1 MIFMK
6 KLITATILFLFS
18 WTANAQSFQWTGNM
32 PIMDNTTDTVPIVVS
47 GLPNV
52 IDTLFG
58 LAHVC
63 MNITHTYKN
72 DLRMTLV
79 SPSGTSVLL
88 IAGIGGSADNFTG
101 TCVGMDGTA
110 FSNGVAPYTGIYLP
124 NGNTAS
130 FNNGQN
136 PNGTWLFI
144 VSDVANADTGSI
156 HSASI
161 VFVQNPPNPGSTTVG
176 SGPTGTYP
184 CPTCVCPGGAAGCD
198 LLPDMTASGKE
209 ILDHHTEAPGFLYI
223 SNATPNIGYGPIDIY
238 GYDSCFCGT
247 TNVPCGTVCPN
258 GDNIKHIV
266 KQRIFQK
273 IPGSDTLG
281 FYDRIAGKMT
291 YHAAHGHLHVDNW
304 ANYTLRT
311 PTSDPD
317 ARNWPIIGTGVK
329 QSFCLINL
337 GTCAGN
343 PGECVDNAGNTM
355 TTFPNNNLGFHT
367 GCGLTQGIY
376 PGNYDVYSIS
386 LNDPIPLN
394 NVCNGTYYIVSI
406 TDPDNNFL
414 ESDETNNWVA
424 VPITLTQQSVTPSIT
439 ASGPTT
445 ICVGGSVTLTSSVA
459 SNYIWSNGATTQSIT
474 VSAPGN
480 YTVGTN
486 CGSSVSYSAP
496 IAVTNIPIS
505 TTATSSAPICNGN
518 SVQLNSTATSGG
530 TQNVPVTFSTSVQV
544 FIPDNNSTGI
554 TSPIVV
560 SGINP
565 ATLTSNSVVS
575 IKLNLTHTYDGDLE
589 ISLISPSG
597 NTALLSNRRGSGGD
611 NFVNT
616 VFTMSAA
623 TLINLG
629 TAPFTGSFKPD
640 GNLGSFTG
648 NVNGTW
654 LLKVRDLAGVDTG
667 RVQNWN
673 IIIKN
678 QVPETISYA
687 WTSVPSGFTS
697 TIQNPTHSPTVN
709 TAYTVIATS
718 SSTGCT
724 ASNTVS
730 VSVPA
735 VLSIAGF
742 SPTSGVP
749 GTVVT
754 ITGTGFTGA
763 TAVTFVGTSATS
775 FTVISPTVIE
785 AIVPNLSPS
794 SGVVCVT
801 NDRGCVLCTSTNFTV
816 TTGITLNVKLYIE
829 GFYISGGTMKAVAN
843 PISQPTLCDT
853 IVVKLHSATSPYTVI
868 QSFKSTI
875 NTSGDGSFIFPSALL
890 NGSFYISVHH
900 RNALETWSSTAVTF
914 TGATTNYIFSDAASK
929 ALGNNMRN
937 LGDGRFALFSGDSN
951 QDGGIEVIDMNT
963 IQSAL
968 QINKAGY
975 VPEDLNGDGM
985 VESSDYSLLENNMNV
1000 FTVHP

>member
-1 MIFMK
+1 MK
-6 KLITATILFLFS
+6 KLFTATILFLLSWSANAQTFS
-18 WTANAQSFQWTGNM
+18 WTGVE
-32 PIMDNTTDTVPIVVS
+32 PIMDNQTDTVPIIVS

-52 IDTLFG
+52 IDTTFG

-63 MNITHTYKN
+63 MTITHTYKN
-72 DLRMTLV
+72 DLRVKLV
-79 SPSGTSVLL
+79 SPDGLEVSIISGV
-88 IAGIGGSADNFTG
+88 GGSADNFTG

-110 FSNGVAPYTGIYLP
+110 FSNGIAPYTGIYLP
-124 NGNTAS
+124 AGNTAS

-156 HSASI
+156 RVASI

-176 SGPTGTYP
+176 SGPTGDYP

-209 ILDHHTEAPGFLYI
+209 ILDHHTENPGFLYI

-247 TNVPCGTVCPN
+247 TNVPCNTTCPN
-258 GDNIKHIV
+258 GDLIKHIV

-281 FYDRIAGKMT
+281 YYDRIAGQMT
-291 YHAAHGHLHVDNW
+291 YHPAHGHLHVDNW

-311 PTSDPD
+311 PTADPD
-317 ARNWPIIGTGVK
+317 ARNWPIVGTGVK

-337 GTCAGN
+337 GHCASN
-343 PGECVDNAGNTM
+343 PGECVDNAGNPM

-414 ESDETNNWVA
+414 ESDENNNWVA
-424 VPITLTQQSVTPSIT
+424 VPITLTQQSVTPTIT
-439 ASGPTT
+439 ASGPTS
-445 ICVGGSVTLTSSVA
+445 ICVGGSVTLTSSVV
-459 SNYIWSNGATTQSIT
+459 SNYIWSTGETTQSIT

-486 CGSSVSYSAP
+486 CGTSVSNSAP
-496 IAVTNIPIS
+496 ITITTIPIS
-505 TTATSSAPICNGN
+505 TSATSTASTCNG
-518 SVQLNSTATSGG
+518 SAVQLSATSTSGG
-530 TQNVPVTFSTSVQV
+530 TQNLASTFTSNVPV
-544 FIPDNNSTGI
+544 FIPDNNATGV

-560 SGINP
+560 SGISP
-565 ATLTSNSVVS
+565 STLSATSVVS
-575 IKLNLTHTYDGDLE
+575 VNLNLTHTYDGDLA

-597 NTALLSNRRGSGGD
+597 NSVYLSNRRGSGGD
-611 NFVNT
+611 NFINT

-629 TAPFTGSFKPD
+629 TAPFTGNFKPD
-640 GNLGSFTG
+640 GNLGTFTG
-648 NVNGTW
+648 NANGTW
-654 LLKVRDLAGVDTG
+654 LLKVQDLAGVDTG
-667 RVQNWN
+667 RIQNWN
-673 IIIKN
+673 IIIN
-678 QVPETISYA
+678 SLVPETISYA
-687 WTSVPSGFTS
+687 WASLPAGFTS
-697 TIQNPTHSPTVN
+697 TDQNPVHNPAVN
-709 TAYTVIATS
+709 TTYTVTATS
-718 SSTGCT
+718 SATGCT
-724 ASNTVS
+724 ATNS
-730 VSVPA
+730 VSVPVSDPLTISSFA
-735 VLSIAGF
+735 
-742 SPTSGVP
+742 PTSGVP

-763 TAVTFVGTSATS
+763 TTVSFAGTNASS
-775 FTVISPTVIE
+775 FNVVSPTVIE
-785 AIVPNLSPS
+785 AVVPNISPS

-801 NDRGCVLCTSTNFTV
+801 NDKGCVLCTTTNFSI

-829 GFYISGGTMKAVAN
+829 GFYLSAGMMRAVVN
-843 PISQPTLCDT
+843 PVGLPTLCDT
-853 IVVKLHSATSPYTVI
+853 IVLKLHESTSPYAVL
-868 QSFKSTI
+868 QSFTSTI
-875 NTSGDGSFIFPSALL
+875 NTNGEGSFIFPSELL
-890 NGSFYISVHH
+890 NGSYYISVHH
-900 RNALETWSSTAVTF
+900 RNALETWSASPITISGAVST
-914 TGATTNYIFSDAASK
+914 YIFSDAISK
-929 ALGNNMRN
+929 AMGDNMN
-937 LGDGRFALFSGDSN
+937 DMGDGRFALFSGDVN
-951 QDGGIEVIDMNT
+951 QDGSIEVVDMGN
-963 IQSAL
+963 IQSES
-968 QINKAGY
+968 QVNSNGY
-975 VPEDLNGDGM
+975 IPEDLNGDGI

-1000 FTVHP
+1000 LRVHP

>member
-1 MIFMK
+1 MRVI
-6 KLITATILFLFS
+6 ITATILFLCSFTINAQTFS
-18 WTANAQSFQWTGNM
+18 WNGFE
-32 PIMDNTTDTVPIVVS
+32 PIMDNQTDTVPIVVS

-52 IDTLFG
+52 IDTTFG

-72 DLRMTLV
+72 DLLIKLV
-79 SPSGTSVLL
+79 SPDGLVVTLISGV
-88 IAGIGGSADNFTG
+88 GGSANDFLG

-110 FSNGVAPYTGIYLP
+110 FSNGQAPYTGIYLP

-144 VSDVANADTGSI
+144 VKDQANADTGSI

-198 LLPDMTASGKE
+198 LLPDMTSSAKE
-209 ILDHHTEAPGFLYI
+209 ILTNHSEAPGFLYI

-247 TNVPCGTVCPN
+247 TNVPCNTVCPN
-258 GDNIKHIV
+258 GDLIKHIV
-266 KQRIFQK
+266 KQRIYQK

-281 FYDRIAGKMT
+281 YYDRIAGKMT
-291 YHAAHGHLHVDNW
+291 YHPAHGHLHVDNW

-343 PGECVDNAGNTM
+343 PGECVDNAGNPM

-424 VPITLTQQSVTPSIT
+424 VPITLTQQSVSPSIT
-439 ASGPTT
+439 ASGPTL
-445 ICVGGSVTLTSSVA
+445 ICPGGSVTLTSSTA
-459 SNYIWSNGATTQSIT
+459 SNYIWSTGATTQSIT
-474 VSAPGN
+474 VSAPGT

-496 IAVTNIPIS
+496 ITITSIPIS
-505 TTATSSAPICNGN
+505 TTASSTSSTCNG
-518 SVQLNSTATSGG
+518 SAVQLSATTTSGG
-530 TQNVPVTFSTSVQV
+530 TQNIASTFSNNTPVP
-544 FIPDNNSTGI
+544 IPDNNTAGATSAI
-554 TSPIVV
+554 TV
-560 SGINP
+560 SGISP
-565 ATLTSNSVVS
+565 STLSATSVVS
-575 IKLNLTHTYDGDLE
+575 VKINLTHTYDGDLA

-597 NTALLSNRRGSGGD
+597 NSVYLSNRRGSSGD
-611 NFVNT
+611 NFINT

-623 TLINLG
+623 TLVNLG
-629 TAPFTGSFKPD
+629 TAPFTGNFKPD
-640 GNLGSFTG
+640 GNLGAFTG

-654 LLKVRDLAGVDTG
+654 ILKVQDLAGVDTG
-667 RVQNWN
+667 RIQNWN
-673 IIIKN
+673 IIIN
-678 QVPETISYA
+678 SLVPETISYS
-687 WTSVPSGFTS
+687 WTSSPAGFSS
-697 TIQNPTHSPTVN
+697 TDQNPVHNPAVSTT
-709 TAYTVIATS
+709 YTVTATS
-718 SSTGCT
+718 SATGCT
-724 ASNTVS
+724 ATNTVAVS
-730 VSVPA
+730 VSDP
-735 VLSIAGF
+735 LSISSF
-742 SPTSGVP
+742 SPLSGVP

-763 TAVTFVGTSATS
+763 TAVSFAGTNASS
-775 FTVISPTVIE
+775 FTVISPTIIE
-785 AIVPNLSPS
+785 AIVPNISPS

-801 NDRGCVLCTSTNFTV
+801 NDKGCVLCTTTHFSI
-816 TTGITLNVKLYIE
+816 TTGITINVKLYIE
-829 GFYISGGTMKAVAN
+829 GFYLSGGMMRAVVN
-843 PISQPTLCDT
+843 PAGLPTLCDT
-853 IVVKLHSATSPYTVI
+853 VVLAVREAAFSYEAVQT
-868 QSFKSTI
+868 FKSTI
-875 NTSGDGSFIFPSALL
+875 NTNGEGSFIFPSELL
-890 NGSFYISVHH
+890 GGTYYISIHH
-900 RNALETWSSTAVTF
+900 RNALETWSSSPITI
-914 TGATTNYIFSDAASK
+914 TGAVTNYIFSDAISK
-929 ALGNNMRN
+929 AMGNNMSDM
-937 LGDGRFALFSGDSN
+937 GDGRFALFSGDVN
-951 QDGGIEVIDMNT
+951 QDGSIEVIDMQT
-963 IQSAL
+963 IQNGSQVNAS
-968 QINKAGY
+968 GY
-975 VPEDLNGDGM
+975 LPEDLNGDGI
-985 VESSDYSLLENNMNV
+985 VESSDFSLIENNMNV
-1000 FTVHP
+1000 IRVHP